1 MKIYMSKT
9 VHTKKEKHIYLVI
22 IMLLI
27 GINCISQTPII
38 TGDNLICPNDS
49 GTVTTTT
56 TYSNYQWYK
65 RPFSSVTISAISGA
79 TSQNHVMDYS
89 TYAASYISVEVVNP
103 SGDTFISGEFFVDG
117 WTFLNATV
125 MSEGDFTV
133 GPFGEA
139 IICPGD
145 TVIFSLMNP
154 YNVNITWFLDGNP
167 ITGETQQQLIVT
179 HPGDYYVT
187 GAPAECPQLIQGPGT
202 LLTLVDCTTSS
213 DLMYVEDEC
222 RVWPVP
228 TNNYLNIELPILSK
242 FEGQMTIYNIL
253 GQRLDILK
261 IQSQEILVD
270 VSNYKEGIYCFVI
283 EGIGDK
289 RINGKFIKD

>member
-1 MKIYMSKT
+1 MSKT
-9 VHTKKEKHIYLVI
+9 VSTKKIKHIYLVI

-38 TGDNLICPNDS
+38 TGDNMICPNDS
-49 GTVTTTT
+49 GMVTTT
-56 TYSNYQWYK
+56 TYSNYQWFK
-65 RPFSSVTISAISGA
+65 RPFGSVTSTAISGA
-79 TSQNHVMDYS
+79 TSQSLVMDYY
-89 TYAASYISVEVVNP
+89 TYAASYVSVEVINP
-103 SGDTFISGEFFVDG
+103 SGDPLTSDEFFVDG

-133 GPFGEA
+133 GPFGEP

-145 TVIFSLMNP
+145 TLIFSLMNP
-154 YNVNITWFLDGNP
+154 YNTNITWFLDGNP

-179 HPGDYYVT
+179 HPGDYYVS
-187 GAPAECPQLIQGPGT
+187 GAPEQCPQLTQG
-202 LLTLVDCTTSS
+202 LALTVVDCTTSS
-213 DLMYVEDEC
+213 GLINVEDVC
-222 RVWPVP
+222 QVWPVP
-228 TNNYLNIELPILSK
+228 TNNYLNIGLPILSE
-242 FEGQMTIYNIL
+242 FEGQITIYNML

-283 EGIGDK
+283 EEIGSK